1 MARPSII
8 RRFEIELSD
17 IDRGRFES
25 IDIRVAQHP
34 SESLEYLATRLLI
47 LCSHFDDAL
56 TFSKAGLCDTTE
68 PPVFLRTLQ
77 GDFTE
82 WFEIGVPST
91 DRLNKAAKAAQTVFV
106 YSYRNFDNVADYIG
120 RVEASR
126 RERITLQ
133 ALDFDFLRGLGR
145 TFERTNRWTF
155 VRTEGEVFLESNG
168 VSLQTELP
176 VARSHP

>member
-47 LCSHFDDAL
+47 LCAHFDDLL

-77 GDFTE
+77 GDFTD

-133 ALDFDFLRGLGR
+133 TLDFDFLKDLGR
-145 TFERTNRWTF
+145 TFERTNQWTF
-155 VRTEGEVFLESNG
+155 VRTEGDVFLESNG

-176 VARSHP
+176 VVPSYS